1 VLPIELTVA
10 ISHRQRRVVGR
21 ELRDLVFR
29 VCSGGG
35 AFIGLMWA
43 LKHTNTHPSRSQ
55 VCRPHITTHEH
66 VLTHAFA
73 QCVGSSLASEILA
86 WLTPVLVGGG
96 VGAIIGFLL
105 ASMIRLGRK
114 PSGKIRQHSPTAST
128 AGGRWIRARYPRKCR
143 RCGCSV
149 MPGDRIRHQPGH
161 VLCASC
167 GEHT

>member
-35 AFIGLMWA
+35 AFLGLMWA
-43 LKHTNTHPSRSQ
+43 LKHTDTHPSSSQ
-55 VCRPHITTHEH
+55 VCRPQITTHEH

-96 VGAIIGFLL
+96 VGAVIGFLL
-105 ASMIRLGRK
+105 ASMFASGANRQGRSVSAHRRL
-114 PSGKIRQHSPTAST
+114 PLQAE
-128 AGGRWIRARYPRKCR
+128 GG
-143 RCGCSV
+143 
-149 MPGDRIRHQPGH
+149 
-161 VLCASC
+161 
-167 GEHT
+167 